1 MSPYEF
7 VDLNNDE
14 EIQDSTR
21 EQSIIANG
29 KPNNSQKTDT
39 TSLDNY
45 WLNEIKSQ
53 EDTARL
59 ITTVCILLLVASFTI
74 VTNNVDRILLLLNN
88 TRPYV
93 PGTYSYEA
101 ASHIIPSNYLIFF
114 EKFGFFLTI
123 IGIGGF
129 FFIWVFALCAARKAL
144 ELELIASNDK
154 LFDVAV
160 DKRIYCNNAINIIIF
175 SMVLLSIFVI
185 GFMMAT
191 LPGWLQLGSI
201 ITFTAVFVILLSCAS
216 LFTLY
221 LQRFPGIR

>member
-21 EQSIIANG
+21 EQSIIAND
-29 KPNNSQKTDT
+29 KPNNSQKNDT

-53 EDTARL
+53 EDTARQ
-59 ITTVCILLLVASFTI
+59 ITTVCILLLVASFTF
-74 VTNNVDRILLLLNN
+74 VTNNVDRILLSLNN

-93 PGTYSYEA
+93 PGTSSYEA
-101 ASHIIPSNYLIFF
+101 ASHIIPSNYLIYF
-114 EKFGFFLTI
+114 ENFGFFQTI
-123 IGIGGF
+123 IGVGCF
-129 FFIWVFALCAARKAL
+129 FFIWVFALSAARKAL
-144 ELELIASNDK
+144 ELELITSNDK

-160 DKRIYCNNAINIIIF
+160 IKQVYCNNAINIIIF
-175 SMVLLSIFVI
+175 SMGLLSIFVI

-191 LPGWLQLGSI
+191 LPGWLQLGTLIAFIATSI
-201 ITFTAVFVILLSCAS
+201 ILLICVS
-216 LFTLY
+216 LFILY